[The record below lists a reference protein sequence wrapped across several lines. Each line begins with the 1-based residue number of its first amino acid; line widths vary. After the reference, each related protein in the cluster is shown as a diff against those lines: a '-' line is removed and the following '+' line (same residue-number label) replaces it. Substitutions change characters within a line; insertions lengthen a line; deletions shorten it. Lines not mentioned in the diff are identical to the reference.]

1 LVQIGLP
8 IGLTI
13 GLPIGL
19 TIGLPIGL
27 TIGLPIGLTIDSPIG
42 LTIGLS
48 IGLPIGLPINEPSP
62 PAQVQGV
69 SRTFPPL
76 ARVQGGL
83 ADEEMGAEPASKPA
97 TPRKLMKNK
106 PQIGKHNNNTTGE
119 PPRLSQTCFT
129 K

>member
-1 LVQIGLP
+1 MGSYWPLLVQIGLP

-27 TIGLPIGLTIDSPIG
+27 TIGLPIGLTIGLPIG
-42 LTIGLS
+42 LT
-48 IGLPIGLPINEPSP
+48 IGLPINEPSP

-76 ARVQGGL
+76 ALEQGGL
-83 ADEEMGAEPASKPA
+83 ADEEMGATA
-97 TPRKLMKNK
+97 
-106 PQIGKHNNNTTGE
+106 
-119 PPRLSQTCFT
+119 
-129 K
+129 